1 MDDSTVST
9 RAFLDLKRSEAVARM
24 GIHRLHGQ
32 IKTLQE
38 QVCRERTESSLMRV
52 EMERMQVCLADAQQS
67 SKNHVAAVVDMSRF
81 VSEPCQCAR
90 PGNENVDDIAPPPS
104 SSSGGG
110 PGGIQRH
117 QDAVEDG
124 TCPPPIN
131 GRRFMGDGSNRTTR
145 IRWKKYALS
154 ALSRFSPDQLRITIS
169 GLYADLLED
178 NVCLA
183 TALTEALQRMPDT
196 FDELL
201 PPGFMTS
208 RLKQCQEDFVCSMT
222 RHWSKARCL
231 DIKIRN
237 WLSREKYDQVRRSL
251 SSTFIDGVWVQN
263 SHNGT
268 FFPQLMSRYRLDKV
282 IRGIARDSGLKQFAD
297 GLGASVDIR
306 TLVQVRWMF
315 VR

>member
-1 MDDSTVST
+1 MVDSTVST
-9 RAFLDLKRSEAVARM
+9 RAFMELTLKEASARAC
-24 GIHRLHGQ
+24 IHRLHGQ
-32 IKTLQE
+32 ISTLQA
-38 QVCRERTESSLMRV
+38 QVCSERTESSLLRV
-52 EMERMQVCLADAQQS
+52 EMARMQVCLQS
-67 SKNHVAAVVDMSRF
+67 ANNQLAASVDNSILR
-81 VSEPCQCAR
+81 SEAFECVR

-110 PGGIQRH
+110 PGGDIQGH
-117 QDAVEDG
+117 HDVVEDVRG
-124 TCPPPIN
+124 PDLSN
-131 GRRFMGDGSNRTTR
+131 RRRFMGDGSNRSTR

-154 ALSRFSPDQLRITIS
+154 ALSRFSPAQLRITIS

-183 TALTEALQRMPDT
+183 TALTEALQRTPDT

-231 DIKIRN
+231 DIKFRN

-251 SSTFIDGVWVQN
+251 SSTFTDGVWVLN

-268 FFPQLMSRYRLDKV
+268 FFPQLVSRYVLDKV
-282 IRGIARDSGLKQFAD
+282 RHGIARDSGLKQFAA

>member
-1 MDDSTVST
+1 
-9 RAFLDLKRSEAVARM
+9 
-24 GIHRLHGQ
+24 
-32 IKTLQE
+32 
-38 QVCRERTESSLMRV
+38 
-52 EMERMQVCLADAQQS
+52 
-67 SKNHVAAVVDMSRF
+67 
-81 VSEPCQCAR
+81 
-90 PGNENVDDIAPPPS
+90 
-104 SSSGGG
+104 
-110 PGGIQRH
+110 
-117 QDAVEDG
+117 
-124 TCPPPIN
+124 
-131 GRRFMGDGSNRTTR
+131 MGDGSNRSTR

-154 ALSRFSPDQLRITIS
+154 ALSRFSPAQLRITIS

-183 TALTEALQRMPDT
+183 TALTEALQRTPDT

-231 DIKIRN
+231 DIKFRN

-251 SSTFIDGVWVQN
+251 SSTFTDGVWVLN

-268 FFPQLMSRYRLDKV
+268 FFPQLVSRYVLDKV
-282 IRGIARDSGLKQFAD
+282 RHGIARDSGLKQFAD